1 MWALEDVLKE
11 LNDFALLL
19 PSRPEKKKPMM
30 LEKLAANVC
39 AKLDQF
45 QSFSAADALK
55 LHECLEACNFPDDFS
70 EQVANKS
77 DELLA
82 CGSQAMQAGQVTSL
96 KPQKLSS
103 IANYLTSS
111 EWAMLQ
117 DSDVCWWSKQRML
130 VERLKKL
137 GIKSMAEITRRWV
150 LAFAVLHLAFTP
162 RGRCC
167 VPASARAQGLF
178 LNMPWPIR

>member
-103 IANYLTSS
+103 IANYLTSN

-130 VERLKKL
+130 VETEEAWNQKH
-137 GIKSMAEITRRWV
+137 G
-150 LAFAVLHLAFTP
+150 
-162 RGRCC
+162 
-167 VPASARAQGLF
+167 
-178 LNMPWPIR
+178 